1 MKDITAVVGEIYPFP
16 RVEGTD
22 CAVYIRAESGT
33 ITFRIEVHTPVVSW
47 VPMPFDN
54 GAVEHTLLVGESVGV
69 RIAIPAPTVGI
80 RILSAAAAATFS
92 ADLAMSGGRD
102 NIL

>member
-1 MKDITAVVGEIYPFP
+1 MKDIAAVVGEIYPFP
-16 RVEGTD
+16 RVEGSD
-22 CAVYIRAESGT
+22 CAVYVRAESGT

-92 ADLAMSGGRD
+92 ADLSTNSRRD
-102 NIL
+102 IVL

>member
-1 MKDITAVVGEIYPFP
+1 MKDIAAVVGEIYPFP
-16 RVEGTD
+16 RVEGSD
-22 CAVYIRAESGT
+22 CAVYVRAESGT

-54 GAVEHTLLVGESVGV
+54 GATEHTLLVGESVGI

-80 RILSAAAAATFS
+80 RILSAAVAATFS
-92 ADLAMSGGRD
+92 ADLSMNGRQD
-102 NIL
+102 IVL

>member
-1 MKDITAVVGEIYPFP
+1 MKDIAAVVGEIYPFP
-16 RVEGTD
+16 RVDGSD
-22 CAVYIRAESGT
+22 CAVYVRAESGT

-47 VPMPFDN
+47 VPLPFDN

-80 RILSAAAAATFS
+80 RILSAATAATFS
-92 ADLAMSGGRD
+92 ADLSMNSRRD
-102 NIL
+102 IVL

>member
-1 MKDITAVVGEIYPFP
+1 MKDIAAVVGEIYPFP

-22 CAVYIRAESGT
+22 CAVYIRTESGT

-47 VPMPFDN
+47 VPLPFDN

-92 ADLAMSGGRD
+92 ADLSMSSGRD